1 MEMEV
6 KETQLGQNQDA
17 EQNAAPLKK
26 NNGNENTPPEIMLEK
41 GNNFVEEISL
51 NEKNKEEI
59 SLITQMEMEI
69 EVKETQ
75 LGEIQDAEQNAAPP
89 KKNDGNE
96 NTPPEIMLENGN
108 NFVEEISLNEKNK
121 EEMNQVSDTKEE
133 ISGDTNDS
141 QISTESSNKKTKR
154 RWTSKEKQDRKNY
167 FSNEGKVV
175 SENSKSIREEK
186 KVKIN
191 GTSKKCSSNGGAVV
205 RVRELI
211 TRTDKKLLVLD
222 LNGLLADLSNDLGRK
237 ARTKRPYCDE
247 FLRFC
252 FERFHV
258 GVWSSRKKS
267 NVINVV
273 NFLMGDLKEN
283 LLFCWDVSH
292 CTETGFR
299 VLGDWYKP
307 MVLKEL
313 KKLWNKYEPN
323 LPWQKGVFNESNTL
337 LLDDSPYK
345 ALCNPMYTAI
355 FPSPY
360 TREAPNDNSLG
371 PGGDLWVYLEG
382 LFLAG
387 NVQQYVEQ
395 HPFGQPAIT
404 SRNPKWGFY
413 LEVFNAVVRKMSQ
426 MEFLEY
432 L

>member
-6 KETQLGQNQDA
+6 KETQLGQNEDA

-26 NNGNENTPPEIMLEK
+26 NDGNENTSPEIMLEK

-69 EVKETQ
+69 ELKETQ
-75 LGEIQDAEQNAAPP
+75 LGNEDAEQIAATS
-89 KKNDGNE
+89 KTNDGNE
-96 NTPPEIMLENGN
+96 NTLMEIMLEKGN

-121 EEMNQVSDTKEE
+121 EEEMEIEVKETQLGQNEDAEQNAAPPKKMMGNNFVEEISLSEKNKIEIPLITQVSDTKEE

-141 QISTESSNKKTKR
+141 QISTESSNNKKIKR
-154 RWTSKEKQDRKNY
+154 RWTSEEKRDRKNY
-167 FSNEGKVV
+167 FCNEGKVV

-247 FLRFC
+247 FLKFC

-267 NVINVV
+267 NVTNVV
-273 NFLMGDLKEN
+273 NFLMGDMKEN
-283 LLFCWDVSH
+283 LLFCW
-292 CTETGFR
+292 
-299 VLGDWYKP
+299 
-307 MVLKEL
+307 
-313 KKLWNKYEPN
+313 
-323 LPWQKGVFNESNTL
+323 
-337 LLDDSPYK
+337 
-345 ALCNPMYTAI
+345 MYTAI
-355 FPSPY
+355 FPSSY
-360 TREAPNDNSLG
+360 TREVLNDNSLG

-382 LFLAG
+382 LVLAG